1 MAPIIRG
8 TRIVHDGWSRFL
20 VADVIMP
27 NGTRLARE
35 IEDHGRAVAVLPY
48 DPARRVALL
57 VEQFRTPAFYAAG
70 ITRVLEVPAGL
81 LDEAEPEDGA
91 RREAYEETGVR
102 LGALELVTSGWSMPG
117 ISTEQMD
124 LYLAPYAAA
133 DRVGPGG
140 RLADENEDITVRE
153 MPLAELAAL
162 SDRGELT
169 DLKTLVLVLT
179 LRLRRP
185 DLFAAA

>member
-20 VADVIMP
+20 VAEVTMAD
-27 NGTRLARE
+27 GTRLARE
-35 IEDHGRAVAVLPY
+35 IEDHGRAAAVLPY
-48 DPARRVALL
+48 DPTRRVALL

-70 ITRVLEVPAGL
+70 VTSVLEAPAGL
-81 LDEAEPEDGA
+81 LDESEPEDGA

-102 LGALELVTSGWSMPG
+102 LGALEAVACGWSMPG

-124 LYLAPYAAA
+124 LFLAPYEAR

-140 RLADENEDITVRE
+140 GLIGEHEDITVRE
-153 MPLAELAAL
+153 MPLGELAAMT
-162 SDRGELT
+162 DRGEVT
-169 DLKTLVLVLT
+169 DIKTLALILA
-179 LRLRRP
+179 LRVRHP
-185 DLFAAA
+185 HLFAAA

>member
-20 VADVIMP
+20 VAEVTMTD
-27 NGTRLARE
+27 GTRLARE

-48 DPARRVALL
+48 DPVRRVALL

-70 ITRVLEVPAGL
+70 ITQVLEVPAGL
-81 LDEAEPEDGA
+81 LDESEPEDGA

-102 LGALELVTSGWSMPG
+102 LGALEPVTCGWSMPG

-124 LYLAPYAAA
+124 LYLAPYAAT
-133 DRVGPGG
+133 DRTGPGG
-140 RLADENEDITVRE
+140 GLAEEHEAITVRE
-153 MPLAELAAL
+153 IPLSELARL

-169 DLKTLVLVLT
+169 DLKSLVLVLT

-185 DLFAAA
+185 ELFVAA